1 MTLTELKYI
10 TAVARTKHFGK
21 AAEACF
27 VSQPTLSIAIRKLE
41 EELGVTLFERNRTD
55 VTVTPLGEKVIEQ
68 ARVVLESAE
77 EIKSIVSAEIDQLA
91 SPLSLG
97 VIYTIGP
104 YLLPH
109 LIPEIKSI
117 APNMTLLISED
128 YTDVL
133 SEKLRDGEIDAAILS
148 LPFDYPGVVTQNLYT
163 EPFVVALPKDHKLAK
178 RKKLHAEDLADETML
193 LLKARNCFRDQVLE
207 ACPYCLPG
215 GDKATPNKKNDL
227 SKTLESSSIETIRQ
241 MTALGAGI
249 TVLPITSTGDNS
261 LLNEQLAIRP
271 FAKNIPSRRIV
282 LAYRRTFPRPKAIAA
297 LADSIRNNPP
307 SGVKI
312 EKF

>member
-10 TAVARTKHFGK
+10 VAVARTKHFGK
-21 AAEACF
+21 AAETCF
-27 VSQPTLSIAIRKLE
+27 VSQPTLSIAIRKLQ
-41 EELGVTLFERNRTD
+41 EELDVTLFERNRSD
-55 VTVTPLGEKVIEQ
+55 VTITPLGEKVIEQ

-77 EIKSIVSAEIDQLA
+77 EIKNIVSAEIDQLA
-91 SPLSLG
+91 SPLNLG

-109 LIPEIKSI
+109 LIPEIKSN

-133 SEKLRDGEIDAAILS
+133 AEKLRDGEIDAAILS
-148 LPFDYPGVVTQNLYT
+148 LPFEYPGVVTQNLYT

-178 RKKLHAEDLADETML
+178 RKKLNAEDLAEETML

-215 GDKATPNKKNDL
+215 GEHAKANQKNDL

-297 LADSIRNNPP
+297 LANSIRSNPP

>member
-10 TAVARTKHFGK
+10 TAIARTKHFGQ

-27 VSQPTLSIAIRKLE
+27 VSQPTLSIAVRKLE

-55 VTVTPLGEKVIEQ
+55 VTVTPVGERVIEQ

-77 EIKSIVSAEIDQLA
+77 EIHNIVSAEVDQLA
-91 SPLSLG
+91 SPLKLG
-97 VIYTIGP
+97 VIYTVGP
-104 YLLPH
+104 YVLPH
-109 LIPEIKSI
+109 LIPGIKKL
-117 APNMTLLISED
+117 APDMPLIISED

-133 SEKLRDGEIDAAILS
+133 AEKLRDGAIDAAILS
-148 LPFDYPGVVTQNLYT
+148 LPFEHPGIVTQNLYD
-163 EPFVVALPKDHKLAK
+163 EPFVVALPQDHKLAK
-178 RKKLHAEDLADETML
+178 RKKLNAEDLADETML

-215 GDKATPNKKNDL
+215 AARSAGQNPDDL

-249 TVLPITSTGDNS
+249 TVLPITSTGENS
-261 LLNEQLAIRP
+261 TLNKQLAIRP

-282 LAYRRTFPRPKAIAA
+282 LGLPSHLSAAQSDSCTRRVSAQESAA
-297 LADSIRNNPP
+297 
-307 SGVKI
+307 GG
-312 EKF
+312 

>member
-10 TAVARTKHFGK
+10 TAIARTKHFGQ

-27 VSQPTLSIAIRKLE
+27 VSQPTLSIAVRKLE

-55 VTVTPLGEKVIEQ
+55 VTITPVGERVVEQ

-77 EIKSIVSAEIDQLA
+77 EIRNIVSAEVDQLA
-91 SPLSLG
+91 SPLKVG

-109 LIPEIKSI
+109 LIPGIKAL
-117 APNMTLLISED
+117 APKMMLIISED

-133 SEKLRDGEIDAAILS
+133 AEKLRDGAIDAAILS
-148 LPFDYPGVVTQNLYT
+148 LPFEHPGIVTQNLYD

-178 RKKLHAEDLADETML
+178 RKKLNAEELADETML

-215 GDKATPNKKNDL
+215 NEPNENEL

-249 TVLPITSTGDNS
+249 TILPITSTGENS
-261 LLNEQLAIRP
+261 TLNKQLAIRP

-282 LAYRRTFPRPKAIAA
+282 LAYRRTYPRPKAIAA
-297 LADSIRNNPP
+297 LAESVRNSPP
-307 SGVKI
+307 AGVKVI
-312 EKF
+312 SF